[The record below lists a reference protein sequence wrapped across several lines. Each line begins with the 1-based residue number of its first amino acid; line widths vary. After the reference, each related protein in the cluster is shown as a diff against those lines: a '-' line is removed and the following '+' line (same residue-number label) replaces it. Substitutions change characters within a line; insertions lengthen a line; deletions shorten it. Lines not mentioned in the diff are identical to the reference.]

1 MTTNKILSLDHV
13 SAGYNG
19 KAKIMDICL
28 DIHEHDFLLVTGHN
42 GSGKTTM
49 IRTMM
54 GLIKPMEG
62 RVLMWQNN
70 VPVRNLNIGY
80 LPQYNNIDK
89 QFPISA
95 FDTVMGGLTQC
106 RRLWGGCNHNDRQQV
121 METMRQMGVDNLAN
135 LHIGQLS
142 GGQLQRVLLSRAL
155 VANPQL
161 IVLDEPS
168 TYMDNTAETQMM
180 ELLNNMRQQ
189 STVVMVTHNP
199 IVNHMQYNMRRIR
212 VENGRITS

>member
-54 GLIKPMEG
+54 GLIKPIEG

-70 VPVRNLNIGY
+70 MPVKNLNIGY
-80 LPQYNNIDK
+80 LPHYNNIDK

-95 FDTVMGGLTQC
+95 FDTAAADNYKGCCSQGHWWQIRNSSCWTNHPHTWTTQQKH
-106 RRLWGGCNHNDRQQV
+106 R
-121 METMRQMGVDNLAN
+121 
-135 LHIGQLS
+135 
-142 GGQLQRVLLSRAL
+142 
-155 VANPQL
+155 
-161 IVLDEPS
+161 
-168 TYMDNTAETQMM
+168 
-180 ELLNNMRQQ
+180 
-189 STVVMVTHNP
+189 
-199 IVNHMQYNMRRIR
+199 
-212 VENGRITS
+212 

>member
-54 GLIKPMEG
+54 GLIKPIEG

-70 VPVRNLNIGY
+70 MPVRNLNIGY

-142 GGQLQRVLLSRAL
+142 GGQLQRVLLARAVVSQPDAL
-155 VANPQL
+155 L
-161 IVLDEPS
+161 LDEP
-168 TYMDNTAETQMM
+168 NTFIDHKSQEQMF
-180 ELLNNMRQQ
+180 ELIERI
-189 STVVMVTHNP
+189 SPKCAVVMVSHDIDKTRQLATT
-199 IVNHMQYNMRRIR
+199 IVEVN
-212 VENGRITS
+212 E